1 MDASLVEVLR
11 SHLTLY
17 LFQPCDSLSLLERE
31 IIHHLEATDE
41 EKVRTKV
48 RKEVVKRFE
57 GGHGRVVHVAVNY
70 EAIGPRRHVFAP
82 LLLPLVLLRCSA
94 IIINP

>member
-31 IIHHLEATDE
+31 IIHHLEAADE
-41 EKVRTKV
+41 KKVRTKV
-48 RKEVVKRFE
+48 RKEVVKGFE
-57 GGHGRVVHVAVNY
+57 GGHRWVVHVTVNY
-70 EAIGPRRHVFAP
+70 EAIGPRRHVLAP
-82 LLLPLVLLRCSA
+82 LLQSLILLRWRAS
-94 IIINP
+94 